1 MARAAG
7 RRRKISVTVD
17 PQLLRAVD
25 AYVEQHDELD
35 RSRVIDDALAHWYA
49 LRQEE
54 AMVEQFSSAP
64 DPEERAEGEDWRRI
78 RQEAATRL
86 LKRTGD

>member
-1 MARAAG
+1 MTQATS

-25 AYVEQHDELD
+25 AYVEQHEELD

-54 AMVEQFSSAP
+54 AMVEQYSSAP
-64 DPEERAEGEDWRRI
+64 DPEERAEGKDWRRI
-78 RQEAATRL
+78 RREAASRL
-86 LKRTGD
+86 LNRTGD